1 MERKIT
7 ITQEE
12 NDEVYKLFS
21 TYMSYMSM
29 LQYLGENS
37 TNTEIY
43 DRKWA
48 EAVELNIKLDKLKK
62 DIEKKYKPAGNWNRF
77 EFDFDNNQV
86 VFIGGDT

>member
-62 DIEKKYKPAGNWNRF
+62 DIEKKYKPAGNWSRF